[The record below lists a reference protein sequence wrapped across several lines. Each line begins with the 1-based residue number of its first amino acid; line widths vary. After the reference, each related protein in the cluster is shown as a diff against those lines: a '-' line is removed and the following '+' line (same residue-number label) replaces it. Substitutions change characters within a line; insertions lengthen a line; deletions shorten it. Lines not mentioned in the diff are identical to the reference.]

1 MVASDTM
8 STSSTRPMYVITVTF
23 DIGARALEE
32 PWKDVLG
39 LLSRHHRRRRYTE
52 PLNGSLS
59 VPWVS
64 LVVIDP
70 DRQGVLLAATIIMLS
85 SSHQPIIFEITSPV
99 MKYSKYVLR
108 LSCMMSSL
116 SWS

>member
-1 MVASDTM
+1 MDHGGSRYHVDIIDQTDVRHQRYLRYRRQ
-8 STSSTRPMYVITVTF
+8 SSE
-23 DIGARALEE
+23 RALEGRSGS
-32 PWKDVLG
+32 PQ
-39 LLSRHHRRRRYTE
+39 SHHRRRRYTE

-85 SSHQPIIFEITSPV
+85 SSHQPIIFEWNV
-99 MKYSKYVLR
+99 K
-108 LSCMMSSL
+108 
-116 SWS
+116 

>member
-1 MVASDTM
+1 MVVSDTM
-8 STSSTRPMYVITVTF
+8 STSSTSPTYVITVIF

-85 SSHQPIIFEITSPV
+85 SSHQPIIFEWNV
-99 MKYSKYVLR
+99 K
-108 LSCMMSSL
+108 
-116 SWS
+116 

>member
-1 MVASDTM
+1 
-8 STSSTRPMYVITVTF
+8 MYVITVTF

-59 VPWVS
+59 I
-64 LVVIDP
+64 LG
-70 DRQGVLLAATIIMLS
+70 R
-85 SSHQPIIFEITSPV
+85 H
-99 MKYSKYVLR
+99 
-108 LSCMMSSL
+108 
-116 SWS
+116 